1 MIKIIAKTSQSFLS
15 ARYSSTEIHI
25 STNEQK
31 IFFFFFFFFFF
42 FLINISY
49 KCTQTVFSKYS
60 HENHIR
66 NISLSLKNNKTTLTE
81 ID

>member
-31 IFFFFFFFFFF
+31 LVLFFFFFFFFFF
-42 FLINISY
+42 NISY

>member
-31 IFFFFFFFFFF
+31 LFLFFFFFF